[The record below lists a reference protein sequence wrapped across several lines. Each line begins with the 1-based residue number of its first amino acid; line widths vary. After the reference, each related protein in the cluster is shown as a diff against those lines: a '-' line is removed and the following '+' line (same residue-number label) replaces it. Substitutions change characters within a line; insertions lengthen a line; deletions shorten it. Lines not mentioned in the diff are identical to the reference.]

1 MIIRKMN
8 DIIYQVSIY
17 VLIALATVMSA
28 SVFIQIVARN
38 IFSRSFE
45 NFEELPRFL
54 LIWVTFLGAAVVFRE
69 AGHLGVEF
77 FVNLLPKKIKYY
89 AMILSNIFNT
99 LFILLLIFVGGKIAM
114 LTMVQRSIQMR
125 VPVGLVYMVIPI
137 SGVIMLLVLI
147 ERLIDLYQT
156 RHTIDT

>member
-137 SGVIMLLVLI
+137 SGIIMLLVLV

>member
-1 MIIRKMN
+1 
-8 DIIYQVSIY
+8 
-17 VLIALATVMSA
+17 MSA

-99 LFILLLIFVGGKIAM
+99 LFILLLIFVGGEIAM

-137 SGVIMLLVLI
+137 SGVIMLLVLV

-156 RHTIDT
+156 KQTIDT

>member
-1 MIIRKMN
+1 
-8 DIIYQVSIY
+8 
-17 VLIALATVMSA
+17 
-28 SVFIQIVARN
+28 
-38 IFSRSFE
+38 
-45 NFEELPRFL
+45 
-54 LIWVTFLGAAVVFRE
+54 
-69 AGHLGVEF
+69 VEF

-99 LFILLLIFVGGKIAM
+99 LFILLLIFVGGEIAM

-137 SGVIMLLVLI
+137 SGVIMLLVLV

-156 RHTIDT
+156 KQTIDT

>member
-1 MIIRKMN
+1 
-8 DIIYQVSIY
+8 
-17 VLIALATVMSA
+17 MSA

-99 LFILLLIFVGGKIAM
+99 LFILLLIFVGGEIAM
-114 LTMVQRSIQMR
+114 LTMVQLR

-137 SGVIMLLVLI
+137 SGVIMLLVLV

-156 RHTIDT
+156 KQTIDT